1 MSSAIK
7 SDSEKSYGYNSTR
20 RINFCLSKAQ
30 NELLGFKQAIQNKVT
45 IRQLDKSQIDKLIKI
60 LNKSQIT

>member
-7 SDSEKSYGYNSTR
+7 SDSEKSDGYNYAR

-30 NELLGFKQAIQNKVT
+30 NKLLGFKQAIQSSNSVFASEK
-45 IRQLDKSQIDKLIKI
+45 RLLS
-60 LNKSQIT
+60 S